1 MAQEFKVP
9 DRKELQDAMQAGV
22 TWVTARVLNVPVGV
36 LVDPERLARQ
46 KQALVRVV
54 CVLLLLHCI
63 AWGSPT
69 SLLPPLVS
77 YRLLHAHA
85 LA

>member
-54 CVLLLLHCI
+54 VVVVALHCL
-63 AWGSPT
+63 G
-69 SLLPPLVS
+69 
-77 YRLLHAHA
+77 
-85 LA
+85 